1 MPRKTNSDSPA
12 PRRVSARIAATVV
25 TKPPSTPSSAKKTT
39 PKRSK
44 KAAPS
49 AKDVKVDDIIA
60 LNGVEQV
67 SDDASVADE
76 VPEPVVKKQKTE
88 DVKLVLIVPESKPD
102 EATIESIAVDVPVKD
117 SKTKDAHED
126 TSEPAPLLTAK
137 LSTPTEAISVD
148 AAESGFEVIDKSSVP
163 PSDSEEV
170 KAAVSAQGEDGSLLV
185 NFVQVSK
192 DEVPSAEA
200 VADISEAIVLS
211 AEKRCDTNGITA
223 SLIPH
228 GDSATD
234 EIDASPK
241 QIDDI
246 VEDKAEAVV
255 PPRDM
260 PAKL

>member
-126 TSEPAPLLTAK
+126 TSEPAPL
-137 LSTPTEAISVD
+137 SISVD

>member
-1 MPRKTNSDSPA
+1 MKSLS
-12 PRRVSARIAATVV
+12 
-25 TKPPSTPSSAKKTT
+25 
-39 PKRSK
+39 RSWRNK
-44 KAAPS
+44 
-49 AKDVKVDDIIA
+49 
-60 LNGVEQV
+60 
-67 SDDASVADE
+67 
-76 VPEPVVKKQKTE
+76 KTE

-117 SKTKDAHED
+117 SKIDEAEHLELTTENEIDAKDAHED